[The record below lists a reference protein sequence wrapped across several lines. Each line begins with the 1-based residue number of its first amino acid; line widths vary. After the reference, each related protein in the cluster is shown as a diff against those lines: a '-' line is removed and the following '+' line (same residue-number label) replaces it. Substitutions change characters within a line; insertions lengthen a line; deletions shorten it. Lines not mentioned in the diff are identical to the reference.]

1 MPSMDRK
8 EQVTKKEAIDICFFL
23 HIK

>member
-23 HIK
+23 NIK

>member
-8 EQVTKKEAIDICFFL
+8 EQVTKKEAMGICFFL
-23 HIK
+23 NIK